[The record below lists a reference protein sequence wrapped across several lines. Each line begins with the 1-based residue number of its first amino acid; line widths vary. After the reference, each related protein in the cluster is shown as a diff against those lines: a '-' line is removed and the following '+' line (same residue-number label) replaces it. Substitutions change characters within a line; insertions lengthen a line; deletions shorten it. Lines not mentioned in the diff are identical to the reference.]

1 MGVMDS
7 LLIGLGVVGI
17 AALIAFPRGRSVRVT
32 GLGLTALAVLLV
44 LIFGARFHPA
54 MGAITGVMLT
64 AAVVGELC
72 RSAIDVAATRMS
84 RPDPA
89 PEPARLARR
98 AEVNGG

>member
-1 MGVMDS
+1 MGVLDS

-17 AALIAFPRGRSVRVT
+17 AALIAFPRSRAVRAI

-44 LIFGARFHPA
+44 VVFGERFHSA
-54 MGAITGVMLT
+54 MGAITGVVLT

-72 RSAIDVAATRMS
+72 RTAMDVAARRMS
-84 RPDPA
+84 RPGPA

-98 AEVNGG
+98 AEVSGG